1 MLWIACG
8 GEWIKE
14 REIERM
20 GLQMEGGD
28 VICNKRCLN
37 ETIYVIQ
44 TNKKGVIDPQVSGG
58 KSTELLNGPG
68 DTYEDNV
75 S

>member
-1 MLWIACG
+1 
-8 GEWIKE
+8 
-14 REIERM
+14 
-20 GLQMEGGD
+20 MEGGD